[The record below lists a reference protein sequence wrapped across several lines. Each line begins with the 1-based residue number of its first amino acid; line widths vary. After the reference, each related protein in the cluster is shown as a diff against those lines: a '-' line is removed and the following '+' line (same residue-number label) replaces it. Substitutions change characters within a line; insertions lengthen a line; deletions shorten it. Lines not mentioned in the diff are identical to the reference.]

1 MVDELTP
8 GTDFAGYRI
17 ERTLGHGGMGTVY
30 LAWHPRLPR
39 RDALKVLPD
48 NAGAAEEFR
57 ARFLREAEL
66 AARLDHPNVV
76 AVHDRG
82 ARDGR
87 LWIAMEYVPGS
98 DAARLLR
105 AGPPDPDRAV
115 HIVGEAARGLDE
127 AHRHGLLH
135 RDVKPANILVEPQDD
150 APDRVL
156 IADFG
161 LARAAGD
168 GTALTE
174 IGAVLGTLAYTA
186 PELLTE
192 RRADHRAD
200 VYSLG
205 CTLFQLL
212 TGTTPFP
219 RESVAAVMHAHL
231 FAPPPRP
238 SELRPGLPAAIDAVI
253 ARALAKDP
261 DTRYSSCGALAAATA
276 HAFGGPEEHTAFAPR
291 RTGGTG
297 TVPPPPQSAAS
308 APSYPHTT
316 AVSASAPAA
325 DTLPAP
331 PPATSTAP
339 PSSSAPA
346 PAPPH
351 AAVDT
356 PPATQAATAPPS
368 PHTATASRLARHP
381 ATATPPPPHAAST
394 FAPSSPAEAGA
405 QPSPRA
411 AVDTT
416 PATHTAATAPPH
428 APADTPSPSHGTAD
442 APPSLHV
449 AADAPPSRP
458 AAAAALPSPRAAADP
473 TPATHTA
480 ATAPPHAPA
489 AASASPHAPADTPA
503 PPHAAATTPL
513 PSHAAVDGP
522 PSSRA
527 TAAAPSSPDTAS
539 VTAPSPDTASATAPS
554 PQAAASSPSR
564 PQAAAVPLSSHYVA
578 GSAPPS
584 PHAATSPSSSPRV
597 AGAAPPAPHAAAAPS
612 SSPASAPPFPH
623 EAVGTPSSPP
633 AGATARPVPSRA
645 SGAPAV
651 PRAASGSPGG
661 PATTELGPAARAAA
675 SPVRRGGGW
684 REGLRT
690 PVSRRFVAV
699 AAAVLAVVVG
709 VTAAVVWPRDTAT
722 PVAKPPDPVG
732 ALTWGRYAF
741 IAEALPGL
749 LPPTP
754 VRTGYQGLRCAA
766 LTDDNKEADLQRLPT
781 TVARMR
787 CTGDTNPVRDVVVD
801 CSTNRTPFYLV
812 DEEGV
817 VLLGDQR
824 WQRGSGRGRIT
835 WADSTSFTGPVGLI
849 GLQFDEPTRNFCM
862 VVVIGGSSGQDLYD
876 RWWPN
881 APF

>member
-66 AARLDHPNVV
+66 AARLDHPNIV

-261 DTRYSSCGALAAATA
+261 DARYSSCGALAAATA

-291 RTGGTG
+291 RTGGSG
-297 TVPPPPQSAAS
+297 TVPPPPHSAAS

-325 DTLPAP
+325 DTLPAS

-346 PAPPH
+346 PASPH

-356 PPATQAATAPPS
+356 PPATHAATAPPS
-368 PHTATASRLARHP
+368 PHTATASRLARHA
-381 ATATPPPPHAAST
+381 ATATPPPSHAAST

-428 APADTPSPSHGTAD
+428 APAAASASPHTPADTPSPSHGTAD

-458 AAAAALPSPRAAADP
+458 AAATALPSPRAAVDT

-503 PPHAAATTPL
+503 SPHAAATTPL

-554 PQAAASSPSR
+554 PQAAASSPSP
-564 PQAAAVPLSSHYVA
+564 PQAAAVPSASHYVA

-584 PHAATSPSSSPRV
+584 PHAAASPSSSPH
-597 AGAAPPAPHAAAAPS
+597 AAAPAPPSPHAAAGAPS
-612 SSPASAPPFPH
+612 SPH
-623 EAVGTPSSPP
+623 

-645 SGAPAV
+645 SDAPAV

-690 PVSRRFVAV
+690 PVSRRLVAV

-749 LPPTP
+749 LPRRP
-754 VRTGYQGLRCAA
+754 CA
-766 LTDDNKEADLQRLPT
+766 
-781 TVARMR
+781 
-787 CTGDTNPVRDVVVD
+787 
-801 CSTNRTPFYLV
+801 
-812 DEEGV
+812 
-817 VLLGDQR
+817 
-824 WQRGSGRGRIT
+824 RG
-835 WADSTSFTGPVGLI
+835 
-849 GLQFDEPTRNFCM
+849 TRAC
-862 VVVIGGSSGQDLYD
+862 G
-876 RWWPN
+876 
-881 APF
+881 APR